1 MPKIRKETRPN
12 RRQINTALA
21 ALHSMEE
28 GKKSIQDISP
38 ETEKKGQLGRRR
50 RPWEEYIKMDIGE
63 MEYECV
69 GWSHLIRYWDQ
80 GSWGQ
85 AWELKA
91 FLKRHVVSCPYTQKL
106 LLALQPRVCSWRLNK
121 QNSPPYAADYVK
133 LFRIQMFI
141 SLYETRDMVNQKKT
155 TKMKPRFLVVTE

>member
-1 MPKIRKETRPN
+1 MTEISDEKIEVRIVFVMPKIRKETRPN

-69 GWSHLIRYWDQ
+69 GCSHLIRYWDQ
-80 GSWGQ
+80 GS
-85 AWELKA
+85 
-91 FLKRHVVSCPYTQKL
+91 
-106 LLALQPRVCSWRLNK
+106 
-121 QNSPPYAADYVK
+121 
-133 LFRIQMFI
+133 
-141 SLYETRDMVNQKKT
+141 
-155 TKMKPRFLVVTE
+155 